1 MRGKSFVKAKK
12 YGSFFTQIREK
23 EHGIFFQNYLSN
35 ALQHNNLYNLWKPI
49 KCLELKS
56 GEAEI
61 TKIIFTIFNKKVHFN
76 LISKVF

>member
-35 ALQHNNLYNLWKPI
+35 ALQHNNLYNL
-49 KCLELKS
+49 
-56 GEAEI
+56 
-61 TKIIFTIFNKKVHFN
+61 
-76 LISKVF
+76 